1 MRWSGYLHTIGEIT
15 ILLGL
20 IFWVFLSVKLSA
32 GKGTPIR
39 GLVMGWIT
47 MLSISLVVSFV
58 FFMILVLAGA
68 SVLGLRGRK

>member
-1 MRWSGYLHTIGEIT
+1 MWWSDYLHTIEEIT

-20 IFWVFLSVKLSA
+20 FLWVFLSVKLSA

-47 MLSISLVVSFV
+47 MLGISVLVSFV
-58 FFMILVLAGA
+58 FFVILVIAGA
-68 SVLGLRGRK
+68 IVLGLRGWK

>member
-1 MRWSGYLHTIGEIT
+1 MWWSDYLHIIEEIT

-20 IFWVFLSVKLSA
+20 FFWVFLSVKLSA

-39 GLVMGWIT
+39 ARMLGWIT

>member
-1 MRWSGYLHTIGEIT
+1 MWWSGYLHTIEEIT

-47 MLSISLVVSFV
+47 MLSISVLVWFV
-58 FFMILVLAGA
+58 FFIILVFGGA
-68 SVLGLRGRK
+68 IVLGVRGWK

>member
-1 MRWSGYLHTIGEIT
+1 MWWSGYLHTIEEIT

-20 IFWVFLSVKLSA
+20 LLWSFLSVKLSA

-47 MLSISLVVSFV
+47 MLGISVLVSLV
-58 FFMILVLAGA
+58 FFIILVFAGA
-68 SVLGLRGRK
+68 IVLGLRGWK

>member
-1 MRWSGYLHTIGEIT
+1 MWWSGYLHNIEEIT

-20 IFWVFLSVKLSA
+20 LLWVFLSVKLSA

-39 GLVMGWIT
+39 ARMLGWIT
-47 MLSISLVVSFV
+47 MLSISLFVSFV
-58 FFMILVLAGA
+58 FFMILVFAGA

>member
-1 MRWSGYLHTIGEIT
+1 MWWSGYLHTIEEIT

-47 MLSISLVVSFV
+47 MLGISVLVSLV
-58 FFMILVLAGA
+58 FFIILVFAGA
-68 SVLGLRGRK
+68 IVLGLRGWK

>member
-47 MLSISLVVSFV
+47 MLSISVLVWFV
-58 FFMILVLAGA
+58 FFIILVFGGA
-68 SVLGLRGRK
+68 IVLGVRGWK

>member
-1 MRWSGYLHTIGEIT
+1 MWWSGYLHTIEEIT

-20 IFWVFLSVKLSA
+20 LLWVFLSVKLSA

-39 GLVMGWIT
+39 ARMMGWIT
-47 MLSISLVVSFV
+47 MLSISLFVSFV

>member
-1 MRWSGYLHTIGEIT
+1 MWWGDYIHTIEEIT
-15 ILLGL
+15 IPLGL
-20 IFWVFLSVKLSA
+20 IFWVFLSIKLSA

-39 GLVMGWIT
+39 ARMLGWIT

-68 SVLGLRGRK
+68 IVLGLRGWK